1 MYYNGYIRLYTVTVA
16 TLFLL
21 SPLLALPYILLGIY
35 RQERSAYFFFA
46 LFLGF
51 LAWLQVPLSD
61 LFRHSLNIYHYL
73 DKPFSYAYVNKQ
85 SADYFIP
92 IVNWILVNGNI
103 PYQYLRLF
111 SVTESFFLLT
121 VIFNYMIET
130 SEREYTYGEVF
141 MRFCIMYLFFEFI
154 MTTSG
159 VRYGFAVCQYIYAL
173 HLVFNKKSWLPA
185 LFFALFCH
193 TNSCIIRI
201 LHSYKCTAVLAVLHQ
216 TEDNRIFRLAFCCV
230 NSYNFTLQLLIGTA
244 RGLVFRG
251 RQQRFRQFCYHYL
264 WFYSYHWCQIVSPS
278 FLSACISIFY
288 PPLHTLHIRVAIPN
302 HSCRWTRMAAVWIG
316 MAVMF
321 ITI

>member
-1 MYYNGYIRLYTVTVA
+1 MATSSIVRLVQAFTQY
-16 TLFLL
+16 L
-21 SPLLALPYILLGIY
+21 SL
-35 RQERSAYFFFA
+35 
-46 LFLGF
+46 
-51 LAWLQVPLSD
+51 
-61 LFRHSLNIYHYL
+61 L

-185 LFFALFCH
+185 LFLPCSPHKFMY
-193 TNSCIIRI
+193 
-201 LHSYKCTAVLAVLHQ
+201 HSH
-216 TEDNRIFRLAFCCV
+216 
-230 NSYNFTLQLLIGTA
+230 S
-244 RGLVFRG
+244 
-251 RQQRFRQFCYHYL
+251 
-264 WFYSYHWCQIVSPS
+264 S
-278 FLSACISIFY
+278 FL
-288 PPLHTLHIRVAIPN
+288 
-302 HSCRWTRMAAVWIG
+302 
-316 MAVMF
+316 
-321 ITI
+321 

>member
-159 VRYGFAVCQYIYAL
+159 VRYGFAVC
-173 HLVFNKKSWLPA
+173 
-185 LFFALFCH
+185 
-193 TNSCIIRI
+193 
-201 LHSYKCTAVLAVLHQ
+201 
-216 TEDNRIFRLAFCCV
+216 
-230 NSYNFTLQLLIGTA
+230 IGK
-244 RGLVFRG
+244 
-251 RQQRFRQFCYHYL
+251 
-264 WFYSYHWCQIVSPS
+264 
-278 FLSACISIFY
+278 
-288 PPLHTLHIRVAIPN
+288 
-302 HSCRWTRMAAVWIG
+302 
-316 MAVMF
+316 
-321 ITI
+321 